1 MRGTSGTPR
10 HTKRSR
16 YRCSLPGLAG
26 FAGLRRTEPE
36 VPRIGSRSTRKRL
49 PTQSST
55 AARAKKEN
63 HRSSKSDFCKECG
76 QKAAD
81 PRVRPLK
88 PECQPKI
95 LYGSRLH
102 SLRKMSVPR
111 PLGSTATLGCVGFA
125 IVPVPGR
132 MCDSLTR
139 KALPRRMAVLRDFS
153 KRRISDLNESGAL
166 K

>member
-55 AARAKKEN
+55 ATRAKKEN
-63 HRSSKSDFCKECG
+63 HMCSESVSCRNRGHQRQFCSRRPPSPHGNIKLLVSHAFTGCRKFRFRGVSVAQALLPVRILQPSSG
-76 QKAAD
+76 QAACLTLKITQ
-81 PRVRPLK
+81 PRVAVLLNFFK
-88 PECQPKI
+88 
-95 LYGSRLH
+95 
-102 SLRKMSVPR
+102 
-111 PLGSTATLGCVGFA
+111 A
-125 IVPVPGR
+125 PGR
-132 MCDSLTR
+132 R
-139 KALPRRMAVLRDFS
+139 F
-153 KRRISDLNESGAL
+153 G
-166 K
+166 